1 MEVRRYE
8 PRYHD
13 ELLAFL
19 SRVFAPYPHK
29 SEPPYFEW
37 LFTRNPLGSSLG
49 TYLLLV
55 DGERVVGQIATLRD
69 RVRIDGGWHECVWI
83 VDLIVDPAF
92 RGGPGVLRLFREAMR
107 GSEIVFT
114 TGVDASILRMF
125 EALRWTRRSV
135 TRAKFA
141 VLRPGPLLAL
151 AGGSRGGVHAGT
163 ALRSAL
169 AVADLLLPVAQR
181 LGAGARRLASRG
193 ALHVEDVPC
202 FGPALEGDI
211 ARLTEQYA
219 VAEFRSAAVLNW
231 KFTQRPVGRQQ
242 LLVLREP
249 TGAVRGVMVLKW
261 MTRPSVARWIDVAD
275 YLAAPNDLAAVRR
288 LTAEAVARA
297 AACDFDFVRMRLS
310 WPEHVRA
317 LRRPLWVDHTRPVT
331 DDVFFTSRDP
341 RLREALT
348 SSPWHL
354 TALAADRVDT
364 GRDEWP
370 ASA

>member
-1 MEVRRYE
+1 MDVLRYA

-19 SRVFAPYPHK
+19 GRVFALYPHK
-29 SEPPYFEW
+29 SEQPYFEW

-69 RVRIDGGWHECVWI
+69 CVRVDGAWHDCVWI

-114 TGVDASILRMF
+114 TGVDASILRIF

-141 VLRPGPLLAL
+141 VLRPSSLVAL
-151 AGGSRGGVHAGT
+151 ADGHGGVRAG
-163 ALRSAL
+163 AAMRSAL
-169 AVADLLLPVAQR
+169 AVADRLLPVAQR
-181 LGAGARRLASRG
+181 LGAGARRLASHG
-193 ALHVEDVPC
+193 GLHVEEVPR
-202 FGPALEGDI
+202 FGPALDDDI
-211 ARLTEQYA
+211 ARLTEQYD
-219 VAEFRSAAVLNW
+219 VAAFRSAALLNW
-231 KFTQRPVGRQQ
+231 KFTERPVGRQQ
-242 LLVLREP
+242 LLVLRASS
-249 TGAVRGVMVLKW
+249 GAVRGMMVLKW
-261 MTRPSVARWIDVAD
+261 MVRPSVARWIDVAD
-275 YLAAPNDLAAVRR
+275 YLTAPGDLAAVRR
-288 LTAEAVARA
+288 LAAEAVARA
-297 AACDFDFVRMRLS
+297 GACGFDFVRMRLS
-310 WPEHVRA
+310 WPEHARA
-317 LRRPLWVDHTRPVT
+317 LRRPAWVDHTRPVT

-341 RLREALT
+341 RLRDALA

>member
-1 MEVRRYE
+1 
-8 PRYHD
+8 
-13 ELLAFL
+13 
-19 SRVFAPYPHK
+19 
-29 SEPPYFEW
+29 
-37 LFTRNPLGSSLG
+37 
-49 TYLLLV
+49 
-55 DGERVVGQIATLRD
+55 
-69 RVRIDGGWHECVWI
+69 
-83 VDLIVDPAF
+83 
-92 RGGPGVLRLFREAMR
+92 VLRLFREAMH
-107 GSEIVFT
+107 GSDIVFT
-114 TGVDASILRMF
+114 TGVDASVLRMF

-141 VLRPGPLLAL
+141 VLRPGPLLSL
-151 AGGSRGGVHAGT
+151 AGGVRGVGAGAAT
-163 ALRSAL
+163 RSAI

-181 LGAGARRLASRG
+181 LGAGARRLTSRG
-193 ALHVEDVPC
+193 ALRVEEVRS
-202 FGPALEGDI
+202 FSPALDDDI

-242 LLVLREP
+242 LLVLREAA
-249 TGAVRGVMVLKW
+249 GALRGMMVLKW

-275 YLAAPNDLAAVRR
+275 YLAAPGDVAAVRR

-297 AACDFDFVRMRLS
+297 GASGFDFVRIRLS

-317 LRRPLWVDHTRPVT
+317 LRSPVWVDHTRPVT
-331 DDVFFTSRDP
+331 DDVFFTSRDR
-341 RLREALT
+341 RLLDALAA
-348 SSPWHL
+348 SPWHL